1 MPIAETFADPPRV
14 HPYLPFCLLFGL
26 PPLFGPVFA
35 IFPLFPS
42 LFLPGEKSSWAEPG
56 RRRDRSLGAVILF
69 TRRWA
74 RLLIEDSTL
83 VIFARFEREE
93 GGVRARLIV
102 LCDFVRGTI
111 VAQLMIERFCNDFGW
126 KSCTLEIIDIVF
138 QFDIFSIYRCW
149 NFFLLSEKK
158 KLQMLLMSLENF

>member
-1 MPIAETFADPPRV
+1 MGGTRATERPFPRRGNFV
-14 HPYLPFCLLFGL
+14 YP
-26 PPLFGPVFA
+26 
-35 IFPLFPS
+35 
-42 LFLPGEKSSWAEPG
+42 
-56 RRRDRSLGAVILF
+56 
-69 TRRWA
+69 T

-138 QFDIFSIYRCW
+138 QFDIFSIYRC
-149 NFFLLSEKK
+149 
-158 KLQMLLMSLENF
+158 